1 MGRLYHRQKERRAVR
16 PLRLAV
22 MLEQALEVGGGFQQ
36 PLNDL
41 LWLRDW
47 AAKSGNEIVVYSPDP
62 LTLQIL
68 KGFGVEGRLL
78 KFGVLD
84 HAFLFLKY
92 CGPFD
97 LVQIALKLKSRFER
111 ALIRDGI
118 DVVHFTSTSKRHL
131 LLYELPFI
139 ITIFDGCHR
148 DAPEFAEVRAFG
160 EFERREILF
169 GLASTKAAIVIVNAP
184 ELIDDL
190 CRRYAMERTRAVCIP
205 FSPSTYVA
213 TSAADATTD
222 AAVLAKYRLE
232 PGYLFYPAQFWPH
245 KNHMTLLAALALLKQ
260 QGVTERLVLCGSD
273 RGGRHKIDA
282 AIGSY
287 GLSDQVSIIGFVES
301 SELGSLYRGAS
312 ALVMPS
318 YFGPTNL
325 PPLEAWAVGTPVVY
339 PEAFRAQAG
348 DAALLFDYDDPRSLA
363 DAILGLRAEGTR
375 ERLRDAG
382 RRRLQQFSQE
392 TDAGRRQF
400 AGHIERLKHRLAL
413 TPR

>member
-1 MGRLYHRQKERRAVR
+1 
-16 PLRLAV
+16 
-22 MLEQALEVGGGFQQ
+22 MLEQALDVGGGFQQ

-47 AAKSGNEIVVYSPDP
+47 AAQSGDEIVVYSPYE

-68 KGFGVEGRLL
+68 KEFGIEGRLL
-78 KFGVLD
+78 KFGALD
-84 HAFLFLKY
+84 YVFLFLKY
-92 CGPFD
+92 CRPFD
-97 LVQIALKLKSRFER
+97 LVQISLEWKSPFER

-118 DVVHFTSTSKRHL
+118 DLVHFTSTSKRHL
-131 LLYELPFI
+131 LLYQLPFI

-148 DAPEFAEVRAFG
+148 DAPEFPEVRAFG

-169 GLASTKAAIVIVNAP
+169 GLASTKAALVLVNAP

-190 CRRYAMERTRAVCIP
+190 CRRYAMQRERAVCIP

-213 TSAADATTD
+213 KSGDAAAAD

-245 KNHMTLLAALALLKQ
+245 KNHITLLAALALLKQ

-273 RGGRHKIDA
+273 RGGREQIEK
-282 AIGSY
+282 AIASY
-287 GLSDQVSIIGFVES
+287 GLAGQISIIGFVES
-301 SELGSLYRGAS
+301 AELGALYRGAD
-312 ALVMPS
+312 ALAMPS

-325 PPLEAWAVGTPVVY
+325 PPLEAWAVGTPVIY
-339 PEAFRAQAG
+339 PEAFKIQAG

-363 DAILGLRAEGTR
+363 DAILSLRTDGTR
-375 ERLRDAG
+375 ERLRAAG
-382 RRRLQQFSQE
+382 HQRLQQFADE
-392 TDAGRRQF
+392 TEAGRQNF
-400 AGHIERLKHRLAL
+400 AKHLERLKHRL
-413 TPR
+413 TMTRR